1 VQAELILV
9 WDMAQRGR
17 RMIEAL
23 RDTAPI
29 PVRVS
34 EAYTGKAEILI
45 TYGTGHPIRRPWW
58 EAHRRKG
65 GRCIGLDLGYWNR
78 ADPDAAMRVT
88 LDTDHPPQWM
98 RAEPAARWNAT
109 GIKLREDADPKGP
122 IVLVGSGRKS
132 LQVLRER
139 PLQWEAG
146 VVPRLRSLGR
156 EIVYRPKRPTDPAPK
171 GMRALRQE
179 PIEDALRGASL
190 VVCRHSNVAIDACI
204 AGVPVACNAGA
215 ASALYGKDPCEP
227 KMVTRAQRLAFLQGL
242 AWWNWRPSEAAQAWP
257 YLLDRIQCG

>member
-58 EAHRRKG
+58 QEHRRKG
-65 GRCIGLDLGYWNR
+65 GRCIGLDLGYWDR

-88 LDTDHPPQWM
+88 LDTDHPPQWI
-98 RAEPAARWNAT
+98 RREPAPRWKAT
-109 GIKLREDADPKGP
+109 GITLREDANPDGP
-122 IVLVGSGRKS
+122 IVLVGGGRKS
-132 LQVLRER
+132 LQVLREK
-139 PLQWEAG
+139 PLQWEAS
-146 VVPRLRSLGR
+146 VLPRLRTLGR
-156 EIVYRPKRPTDPAPK
+156 EIVYRPKRPTDRGPA
-171 GMRALRQE
+171 GLRVMKHE
-179 PIEDALRGASL
+179 AIDDALKGASL
-190 VVCRHSNVAIDACI
+190 VVCRHSNVAVDACI
-204 AGVPVACNAGA
+204 AGIPVACDGGA
-215 ASALYGKDPCEP
+215 ASALYGKDPCKP
-227 KMVTRAQRLAFLQGL
+227 TAVTPSQRRKFLESL
-242 AWWNWRPSEAAQAWP
+242 AWWNWRPSEAAQTWT
-257 YLLDRIQCG
+257 YLLNRIQCG